1 MSHAYVDDATELS
14 GAPWRTS
21 SYTGNNSQCVEVA
34 RLPTPSIA
42 VRDSKVPSGPA
53 LTFVPSAFAACIAAI
68 A

>member
-1 MSHAYVDDATELS
+1 MSHAYVHDATELS

-34 RLPTPSIA
+34 PLPRRSIA
-42 VRDSKVPSGPA
+42 VRDSKIPAGPA
-53 LTFVPSAFAACIAAI
+53 LMFEPNAFAACIASI